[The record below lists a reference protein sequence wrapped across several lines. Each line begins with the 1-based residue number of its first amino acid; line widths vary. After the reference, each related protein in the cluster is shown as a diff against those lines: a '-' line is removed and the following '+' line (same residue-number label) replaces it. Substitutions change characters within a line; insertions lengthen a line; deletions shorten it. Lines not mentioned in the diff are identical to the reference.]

1 MFGCGDSS
9 ARPDAAPSDAS
20 STDAQAIDAA
30 PRVAVSGFVA
40 SQAGRIAGA
49 TVTTDDVTTTTTAS
63 DGTYTILVGENG
75 PHFVRAAMSTFSGEE
90 LGVLTT
96 TSAQNGVDPI
106 LTSDADNAAIA
117 LALDP
122 PDTFDPTRGT
132 VTVVFTG
139 QVLSAMSATISAGHS
154 MSYTFV
160 GANPRYSAAL
170 IAGGRSV
177 LVFPNVIPGMT
188 TVTPNT
194 GGSGITCSA
203 SPAITSWRVD
213 AHTATVVM
221 LTCS

>member
-1 MFGCGDSS
+1 M
-9 ARPDAAPSDAS
+9 
-20 STDAQAIDAA
+20 
-30 PRVAVSGFVA
+30 
-40 SQAGRIAGA
+40 
-49 TVTTDDVTTTTTAS
+49 
-63 DGTYTILVGENG
+63 VGENG
-75 PHFVRAAMSTFSGEE
+75 PHFVRAAMNGFEGEE

-96 TSAQNGVDPI
+96 TSAHGDVDPI
-106 LTSDADNAAIA
+106 LTSDGDNAAIA

-122 PDTFDPTRGT
+122 PDTFDPTRGSL
-132 VTVVFTG
+132 TVVFTG

-170 IAGGRSV
+170 IAGGGPV
-177 LVFPNVIPGMT
+177 LIFPNVTPGMT
-188 TVTPNT
+188 TITPYT

-213 AHTATVVM
+213 AHTATIVI